1 VTSLESDAAASQK
14 DAESR
19 RIDSPWMPAATS
31 RLRAVAITLS
41 WKLPDIAYFIVH
53 GVLGAMRLGVR
64 EIVVVGWEAALEVL
78 GILKAAGSKFAGANF
93 G

>member
-1 VTSLESDAAASQK
+1 
-14 DAESR
+14 
-19 RIDSPWMPAATS
+19 
-31 RLRAVAITLS
+31 
-41 WKLPDIAYFIVH
+41 
-53 GVLGAMRLGVR
+53 MRLGVR